1 MDKSE
6 VVDPTMASLTTSL
19 KPKLRWEINYLAET
33 RIQIESEPLVNL
45 ALPISITYRK
55 LLNQSLKTTLNPS

>member
-19 KPKLRWEINYLAET
+19 EQKLRWEINDLAET
-33 RIQIESEPLVNL
+33 RKQIELEL
-45 ALPISITYRK
+45 
-55 LLNQSLKTTLNPS
+55 QE

>member
-33 RIQIESEPLVNL
+33 RKQIELEL
-45 ALPISITYRK
+45 
-55 LLNQSLKTTLNPS
+55 QE